1 MQFIGG
7 KDRVQLHL
15 GWSLEQAVSPDNE
28 VRLLDAFVESIN
40 MADFDFKIKT
50 TFEGRPAY
58 HPKILLKLFV
68 YGYMN
73 RIRSSRQLE
82 KECRRNIEVMWLLE
96 ELVPDHNTIA
106 NFRKD
111 NTDAIKKVFRHTV
124 SIAKHFELI
133 GGKLI
138 AGDSVKLRAQNSR
151 KNNFNPQKLQ
161 QHLEYIDR
169 RLEEYSKE
177 LEEADEDQTDV
188 VEQAIKKQTER
199 KEKYQGMQQQLKES
213 GQTQISTADPE
224 SRLLTAAHHVQE
236 VAYNV
241 QSTVDAAHCLLID
254 FEVTNEN
261 DKKAM
266 GVMVERAEKILKTN
280 DFTALY
286 DKGYYTGSQLQ
297 AAQATGATVMVG
309 IPAPSTTTPDPRY
322 KMEHFIYDATT
333 DTYACP
339 QGEALTTTGTYYK
352 RYRTKQELAVKQY
365 RTSACKNCPVRTQC
379 TQNRNGRMIERT
391 PYTPCFEQN
400 ARHMT
405 ARPELYKQRK
415 CIVEHPFGT
424 LKRQW
429 GFSYILTKKGK
440 TRASADVG
448 LMFIAYN
455 LRRIINIIGKNVLK
469 QYLRVLAFLFAWI
482 LSPTK
487 QLGINVYEKI
497 FTFNLPTLSRSHRL
511 HLI

>member
-1 MQFIGG
+1 M
-7 KDRVQLHL
+7 LL
-15 GWSLEQAVSPDNE
+15 CWSLEQAVSPDNE
-28 VRLLDAFVESIN
+28 VRVIDAFVESIHLS
-40 MADFDFKIKT
+40 DFGFKIKT

-58 HPKILLKLFV
+58 HPKVLLKLFV

-82 KECRRNIEVMWLLE
+82 KECNRNMEVMWLIK

-111 NTDAIKKVFRHTV
+111 NAAAIRQVFRHTV
-124 SIAKHFELI
+124 SIAKNFDLI
-133 GGKLI
+133 GGKLV

-151 KNNFNPQKLQ
+151 KNNFNPDKLT
-161 QHLEYIDR
+161 QHLEYIEKKLD
-169 RLEEYSKE
+169 EYNKE
-177 LEEADEDQTDV
+177 LEEADDDRTDAL
-188 VEQAIKKQTER
+188 EQEIKKQTER
-199 KEKYQGMQQQLKES
+199 KVKYEGMQQQLKES

-224 SRLLTAAHHVQE
+224 SRLLTAAHQVKE

-266 GVMVERAEKILKTN
+266 GTMVERAEQILKTN

-297 AAQATGATVMVG
+297 AAQATGATVIVG
-309 IPAPSTTTPDPRY
+309 IPAASATAPDPRY
-322 KMEHFIYDATT
+322 NMEHFTYDAST
-333 DTYACP
+333 DTYTCP
-339 QGEALTTTGTYYK
+339 QGEALTTTGAYY
-352 RYRTKQELAVKQY
+352 RRNPANPVYTAKQY
-365 RTSACKNCPVRTQC
+365 RTKACTRCAVKALC
-379 TQNRNGRMIERT
+379 TKSSKGRVIERT
-391 PYTPCFEQN
+391 IYAPCFEQN
-400 ARHMT
+400 ARNM
-405 ARPELYKQRK
+405 AAQPELYKQRK

-440 TRASADVG
+440 KRASADVG

-455 LRRIINIIGKNVLK
+455 LRRIINIIGKNLLLNCLGTLALLFFWFSTAAKRFALK
-469 QYLRVLAFLFAWI
+469 FFTSDRAIYFPLP
-482 LSPTK
+482 LS
-487 QLGINVYEKI
+487 YRFKI
-497 FTFNLPTLSRSHRL
+497 AYV
-511 HLI
+511 